1 MQQSFYLFT
10 PTEIALY
17 FYLLESANLRKW
29 PDTFTCINR
38 KVENDL
44 GVSYKTLA
52 AAKNRLR
59 KTGLIDFKSKNGSK
73 ATTFSLTSGNFP
85 KVEETSGN
93 FPKVEE
99 TSGNSPKVGE
109 TSGNSPKVGETSGN
123 FPKVGETSGN
133 FPKVGETF
141 GNFPKVGDEVS
152 SSHNNEFDKENNIY
166 NNINNNIYNIPPTPP
181 EGGNEQEKLL
191 LEKERALKALE
202 SELKKREEALAARE
216 QSAGKPKKPPSKL
229 HSEARKVFEEHYR
242 AMFSLDYYW
251 TPKDAGNMTS
261 LLKKLKFQR
270 EQKDLATDDE
280 GILVAL
286 KYLLGS
292 IIDGWLLEHFN
303 VANIN
308 SSFND
313 IVSRAKG
320 RYLANKGG
328 TLFSQQQAPP
338 SRMDNLQQTG
348 DEAAEL
354 ALKILNGNG

>member
-93 FPKVEE
+93 
-99 TSGNSPKVGE
+99 SPKVGE
-109 TSGNSPKVGETSGN
+109 TSGNS
-123 FPKVGETSGN
+123 PKVGETSGN

>member
-59 KTGLIDFKSKNGSK
+59 QTGLIDFKSKNGSK
-73 ATTFSLTSGNFP
+73 ATTFSLTFGNIT
-85 KVEETSGN
+85 KVRDEVLGEVGDEVSPGNLSTFGNSTKVVETS
-93 FPKVEE
+93 
-99 TSGNSPKVGE
+99 
-109 TSGNSPKVGETSGN
+109 
-123 FPKVGETSGN
+123 
-133 FPKVGETF
+133 

-152 SSHNNEFDKENNIY
+152 PSHNNEFDKENNIY
-166 NNINNNIYNIPPTPP
+166 NNINNNIYNIPPIPP
-181 EGGNEQEKLL
+181 NGGNEQEKLL
-191 LEKERALKALE
+191 LEREKALRDLE
-202 SELKKREEALAARE
+202 ADLKKREEALTARE
-216 QSAGKPKKPPSKL
+216 QSAGRPKKPPSKL
-229 HSEARKVFEEHYR
+229 HSEARKVFEEHYQ

-280 GILVAL
+280 GILIAL

-308 SSFND
+308 SNFNE
-313 IVSRAKG
+313 IVSQAKG

-338 SRMDNLQQTG
+338 PSKMDNLQQTG

>member
-17 FYLLESANLRKW
+17 FYLLESANVRKW

-59 KTGLIDFKSKNGSK
+59 QTELIDFKSKNGSK
-73 ATTFSLTSGNFP
+73 TTTFSLT
-85 KVEETSGN
+85 
-93 FPKVEE
+93 
-99 TSGNSPKVGE
+99 
-109 TSGNSPKVGETSGN
+109 
-123 FPKVGETSGN
+123 
-133 FPKVGETF
+133 F
-141 GNFPKVGDEVS
+141 GNITKVGDEVRDEVS
-152 SSHNNEFDKENNIY
+152 GEVLGEVGDEVSLAHNNVPVKDIKTKTK
-166 NNINNNIYNIPPTPP
+166 NNINNNIPPTPP

-191 LEKERALKALE
+191 LEKEQALKALE

-216 QSAGKPKKPPSKL
+216 QSAGRPKKPPSKL
-229 HSEARKVFEEHYR
+229 HSEARKVFEEHYQ

-251 TPKDAGNMTS
+251 TPKDAGNMTA

-292 IIDGWLLEHFN
+292 ITDGWLLEHFN

-308 SSFND
+308 SNFNE
-313 IVSRAKG
+313 IVSQAKG

-338 SRMDNLQQTG
+338 PSKMDNLQQTG

-354 ALKILNGNG
+354 ALKILNGTG

>member
-17 FYLLESANLRKW
+17 FYLLESANVRKW

-59 KTGLIDFKSKNGSK
+59 QTELIDFKSKNGSK
-73 ATTFSLTSGNFP
+73 TTTFSLT
-85 KVEETSGN
+85 
-93 FPKVEE
+93 
-99 TSGNSPKVGE
+99 
-109 TSGNSPKVGETSGN
+109 
-123 FPKVGETSGN
+123 
-133 FPKVGETF
+133 F
-141 GNFPKVGDEVS
+141 GNITKVGDEVRDEVS
-152 SSHNNEFDKENNIY
+152 GEVLGEVGDEVSLAHNNVPVKDIKTKTK
-166 NNINNNIYNIPPTPP
+166 NNINNNIPPTPP

-191 LEKERALKALE
+191 LEKEQALKALE
-202 SELKKREEALAARE
+202 SELKKREEALTARE
-216 QSAGKPKKPPSKL
+216 QSAGRPKKPPSKL
-229 HSEARKVFEEHYR
+229 HSEARKVFEEHYQ

-308 SSFND
+308 SNFNE
-313 IVSRAKG
+313 IVSQAKG

-338 SRMDNLQQTG
+338 PSKMDNLQQTG

>member
-17 FYLLESANLRKW
+17 FYLLESANVRKW

-59 KTGLIDFKSKNGSK
+59 QTELIDFKSKNGSK
-73 ATTFSLTSGNFP
+73 TTTFSLT
-85 KVEETSGN
+85 
-93 FPKVEE
+93 
-99 TSGNSPKVGE
+99 
-109 TSGNSPKVGETSGN
+109 
-123 FPKVGETSGN
+123 
-133 FPKVGETF
+133 F
-141 GNFPKVGDEVS
+141 GNITKVGDEVRDEVS
-152 SSHNNEFDKENNIY
+152 GEVLGEVGDEVSLAHNNVPVKDIKTKTK
-166 NNINNNIYNIPPTPP
+166 NNINNNIPPTPP

-191 LEKERALKALE
+191 LEKEQALKALE

-216 QSAGKPKKPPSKL
+216 QSAGRPKKPPSKL
-229 HSEARKVFEEHYR
+229 HSEARKVFEEHYQ

-251 TPKDAGNMTS
+251 TPKDAGNMTA

-292 IIDGWLLEHFN
+292 ITDGWLLEHFN

-308 SSFND
+308 SNFNE
-313 IVSRAKG
+313 IVSQAKG

-338 SRMDNLQQTG
+338 PSKMDNLQQTG

>member
-73 ATTFSLTSGNFP
+73 ATTFSLTSGNYP
-85 KVEETSGN
+85 KVA
-93 FPKVEE
+93 
-99 TSGNSPKVGE
+99 
-109 TSGNSPKVGETSGN
+109 
-123 FPKVGETSGN
+123 ETSGN

>member
-17 FYLLESANLRKW
+17 FYLLESANVRKW

-59 KTGLIDFKSKNGSK
+59 QTGLIDFKSKNGSK
-73 ATTFSLTSGNFP
+73 ATTFSLTFGNIT
-85 KVEETSGN
+85 KVRDEVRDEVLGEVGDEVSPGNLSTFGNSTKVVETSGN
-93 FPKVEE
+93 FPKVVE
-99 TSGNSPKVGE
+99 TIGNS
-109 TSGNSPKVGETSGN
+109 
-123 FPKVGETSGN
+123 
-133 FPKVGETF
+133 
-141 GNFPKVGDEVS
+141 PKVGDEVS
-152 SSHNNEFDKENNIY
+152 PSHNNEFDKENNIY
-166 NNINNNIYNIPPTPP
+166 NNINNNIYNIPPIPP
-181 EGGNEQEKLL
+181 NGGNEQEKLL
-191 LEKERALKALE
+191 LEREKALRDLE
-202 SELKKREEALAARE
+202 ADLKKREEALTARE
-216 QSAGKPKKPPSKL
+216 QSAGRPKKPPSKL
-229 HSEARKVFEEHYR
+229 HSEARKVFEEHYQ

-251 TPKDAGNMTS
+251 TPKDAGNMTA

-292 IIDGWLLEHFN
+292 ITDGWLLEHFN

-308 SSFND
+308 SNFNE
-313 IVSRAKG
+313 IVSQAKG

-338 SRMDNLQQTG
+338 PSKMDNLQQTG